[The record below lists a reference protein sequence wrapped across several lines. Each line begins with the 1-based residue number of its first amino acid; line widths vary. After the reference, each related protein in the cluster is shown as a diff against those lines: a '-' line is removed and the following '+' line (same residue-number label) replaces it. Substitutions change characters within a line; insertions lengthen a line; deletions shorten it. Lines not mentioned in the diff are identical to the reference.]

1 MATNEK
7 ILADIQRVE
16 KARGTPDEAYFNK
29 NYGGIDAYIANQQAR
44 MTQPTNQGVI
54 PSQGFDHTAELANME
69 KYLQEASDGYLK
81 QQQAALE
88 SNLTAQISELQAA
101 YQQAVADGQIS
112 VRDAE
117 AQFEEQVKQIQQQA
131 YLDAERTALY
141 GQEMGIQNSQQMVGL
156 MQGDMAR
163 KQSLMQEGM
172 SERDKRIND
181 IKDRMNAIKSQK
193 DISIARAQ
201 ADYRSALLGAEG
213 EAQRMYN
220 EGMFGLMRDD
230 YGARRDQSFTQ
241 ENLRLQDEL
250 TRGQMRLQ
258 HGFDLERDAKQ
269 SYLRIQEIDYSHGLD
284 LQKMSVEFD
293 YLMQQLAAQHGY
305 SMQQI
310 NAQGANQLAAIKAQF
325 INQMSL
331 IEKERQMEEEKIK
344 AYLDDSSIW
353 SRYSAKER
361 EQARKDLEWELGVRT
376 KAAVQEVFS
385 QSAAKTIMQE
395 IFESPY
401 LPARGA
407 ELETPKDYRHAWG
420 NLLGSMGN
428 WYHYGTGGL
437 EDKLDVLEKNKEA
450 SRLMDEFLKQAG
462 IGPDI
467 TPWSTIKSPEFNAIE
482 RFLQRTFPNTP
493 GIVSD

>member
-1 MATNEK
+1 MNDK
-7 ILADIQRVE
+7 ILTDIARVE

-44 MTQPTNQGVI
+44 MAQPAREVAAN
-54 PSQGFDHTAELANME
+54 PPQGFDHAAELANME
-69 KYLQEASDGYLK
+69 KYLQGASDSYFK
-81 QQQAALE
+81 QQQATLE

-250 TRGQMRLQ
+250 TRGQMGLQ
-258 HGFDLERDAKQ
+258 HQHALAQATHESVLAIDRMNIQQGFDLEKMAINLEHDIKKMGVQFGYESALQGQAHSNALARISAEYKTKVKAEEDVYQKQLERD
-269 SYLRIQEIDYSHGLD
+269 LRGVTPGTEEYKVIT
-284 LQKMSVEFD
+284 
-293 YLMQQLAAQHGY
+293 
-305 SMQQI
+305 
-310 NAQGANQLAAIKAQF
+310 ANNERALK
-325 INQMSL
+325 NKL
-331 IEKERQMEEEKIK
+331 IELHAGTVYEAVTSKVIAEYPGDDIKPPKNYTEPYGNIVIGEESYPQYDLLGGLKNWLTGYDKKDKEYQKKLE
-344 AYLDDSSIW
+344 AQ
-353 SRYSAKER
+353 SRYHKM
-361 EQARKDLEWELGVRT
+361 LEP
-376 KAAVQEVFS
+376 S
-385 QSAAKTIMQE
+385 
-395 IFESPY
+395 
-401 LPARGA
+401 
-407 ELETPKDYRHAWG
+407 
-420 NLLGSMGN
+420 
-428 WYHYGTGGL
+428 YGY
-437 EDKLDVLEKNKEA
+437 
-450 SRLMDEFLKQAG
+450 F
-462 IGPDI
+462 
-467 TPWSTIKSPEFNAIE
+467 PWN
-482 RFLQRTFPNTP
+482 
-493 GIVSD
+493 